1 MASPV
6 AMDFNFFNW
15 QRFCSM
21 PNERLCKHVILW
33 ACDVA
38 IANMFDLQYHVKAFL
53 NSAHMAHLADMD
65 RVYSRNDQNAFE

>member
-1 MASPV
+1 
-6 AMDFNFFNW
+6 
-15 QRFCSM
+15 M